1 MTAQGTPTRKP
12 LASLSSSFLWSL
24 QPPSPPAAIG
34 ADHFWLYLCSSNSC
48 HLQYDVISVRTD
60 MHTSPEDMS
69 DLAHR
74 MDQLGVHGPCL
85 PAFPPRQ
92 CQTCHHL
99 ISKLRGLPSPEDK
112 HAPFL
117 PRSLCGDHMMAPHS
131 CPCSMYGGA
140 SADHRGPHCHGKH
153 QAQAYRTDGRDPC
166 AVSRVPCTLLR
177 DRGRTQAGT
186 SDRKAHKPPCSVSAH
201 GHSVILLTNTERVP
215 GMAGGAIGSGRPRIL
230 ARLLTSLC
238 RCEFRR

>member
-1 MTAQGTPTRKP
+1 MWQHPPFRPWLHWGLLMSTCPDLPGNVPLPGSESATSHTCSLPEETTYQGRAHLPGKP

-34 ADHFWLYLCSSNSC
+34 ADHLWLHLCSSNSC
-48 HLQYDVISVRTD
+48 HSQYDVISVRTD

-74 MDQLGVHGPCL
+74 MDQLGVRGPCL
-85 PAFPPRQ
+85 PVFPPRR
-92 CQTCHHL
+92 CQMCHYL

-117 PRSLCGDHMMAPHS
+117 PRSLCGDMMAPHS

-140 SADHRGPHCHGKH
+140 SADHRGPHPR
-153 QAQAYRTDGRDPC
+153 QAPGPGIQ
-166 AVSRVPCTLLR
+166 
-177 DRGRTQAGT
+177 DRRQ
-186 SDRKAHKPPCSVSAH
+186 RPLCCEQSAMH
-201 GHSVILLTNTERVP
+201 PAQGQRQN
-215 GMAGGAIGSGRPRIL
+215 PRWHI
-230 ARLLTSLC
+230 
-238 RCEFRR
+238 